1 MWGTDESTEK
11 LLDLEKKITRY
22 ETDFLIGLYLYN
34 PIPET
39 VDIDDVAEKL
49 LDYLHS
55 LPRNSGAHYKI
66 KLHRI
71 GLDSFVNVYYASPG
85 MGSVFSYDKPILVNQ
100 QDYAQSRL

>member
-1 MWGTDESTEK
+1 MWGTDETTGK

-49 LDYLHS
+49 LDHLHR

-71 GLDSFVNVYYASPG
+71 GLDGFANVYYASPG
-85 MGSVFSYDKPILVNQ
+85 MGSVFSYDQPILVKQ
-100 QDYAQSRL
+100 QCRSKS